1 MMHPPLPFTDDSF
14 QRLGT
19 HELAT
24 ELIERA
30 RTEPDGKAAR
40 TLLKSSELTIVA
52 MALRAGASLLEHSAR
67 GPVLVVPLVG
77 HVTFTAPSLSAD
89 AEVAQGH
96 TLAMGASLR
105 HAVTA
110 TDDAAFLLVI
120 GARPVG

>member
-1 MMHPPLPFTDDSF
+1 MMHPPLPFTPDTF

-40 TLLKSSELTIVA
+40 TLLKSAELTVVA

-77 HVTFTAPSLSAD
+77 HVTFTAPSVAAD
-89 AEVAQGH
+89 ADVAQGH
-96 TLAMGASLR
+96 ALAMGASLR

-120 GARPVG
+120 GSRPPA